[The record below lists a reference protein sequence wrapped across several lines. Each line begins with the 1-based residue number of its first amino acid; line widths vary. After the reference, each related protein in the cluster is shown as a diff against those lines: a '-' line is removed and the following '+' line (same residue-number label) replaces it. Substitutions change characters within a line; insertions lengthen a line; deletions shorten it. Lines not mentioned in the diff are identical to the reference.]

1 MAKYADDYDGN
12 TSPTRIRR
20 DMAYIRLCLRQVD
33 EAMRGGD
40 WADAEETM
48 NDVSA
53 LTTELY
59 NEFQIRRIN
68 EGAAQ

>member
-1 MAKYADDYDGN
+1 MTKYTDDYEGN

-33 EAMRGGD
+33 EAMRLED
-40 WADAEETM
+40 WADAEVTI

-53 LTTELY
+53 LATALY
-59 NEFQIRRIN
+59 NEFQMQNTI
-68 EGAAQ
+68 EGATQ